1 MHFVVSDEMPDYW
14 IEIIERQKIRKKI
27 INEVIECMKKYKIK
41 FDKKKFMQTIET
53 LVSYYAKNSA

>member
-1 MHFVVSDEMPDYW
+1 MPDYW

-27 INEVIECMKKYKIK
+27 INEVIECMKKHKIK

-53 LVSYYAKNSA
+53 LVSYYAQNSA